1 MVLNNNDSLIINR
14 GGFRSM
20 SKLTLKQI
28 QDRLFEVESRYYKCW
43 RESEDWWRVSGDVHP
58 IDRGLWT
65 RYTRLLTTRK
75 QEEEANE

>member
-1 MVLNNNDSLIINR
+1 
-14 GGFRSM
+14 M

-28 QDRLFEVESRYYKCW
+28 QDRLFEVESRYYKGW

-65 RYTRLLTTRK
+65 RYTKLLTTRK